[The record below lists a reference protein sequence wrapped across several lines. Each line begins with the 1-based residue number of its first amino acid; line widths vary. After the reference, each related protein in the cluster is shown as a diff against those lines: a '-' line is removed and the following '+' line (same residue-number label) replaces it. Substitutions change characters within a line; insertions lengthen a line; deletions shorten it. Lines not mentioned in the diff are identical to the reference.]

1 MTLFKIA
8 DLASLIPNL
17 AVQRLQTSIL
27 LVRLILQLYLL
38 VDGLV
43 KAHLQDTQLFL
54 ILLGGRL
61 GLLKLRPQLFN
72 EGRILGPRLL
82 LGGVVVDPRDV
93 GHAQI

>member
-1 MTLFKIA
+1 MALFKIPY
-8 DLASLIPNL
+8 LPGLIPNL
-17 AVQRLQTSIL
+17 AVQRLQTCIL
-27 LVRLILQLYLL
+27 LVRLVLQLYLL

-43 KAHLQDTQLFL
+43 KAHLQDTKLFL

-61 GLLKLRPQLFN
+61 GLLKLRPQLLN
-72 EGRILGPRLL
+72 ESGILGPRLL

>member
-8 DLASLIPNL
+8 DQASLISNL
-17 AVQRLQTSIL
+17 AVQRLQTGIL

-38 VDGLV
+38 VDSLV

-54 ILLGGRL
+54 ILLGGSL
-61 GLLKLRPQLFN
+61 SLLELRPQLFN
-72 EGRILGPRLL
+72 ERSILGPRLL
-82 LGGVVVDPRDV
+82 LRGVVVDPRDV